1 MGLIQPTYAATSP
14 ISSLHLHIGLI
25 QPFEL
30 DTSAGIPIG
39 AIATSP
45 RSYGIPMRFPTGSE
59 VPALVTP

>member
-30 DTSAGIPIG
+30 DTSAG

-45 RSYGIPMRFPTGSE
+45 RSYGIPMRLPPGSE
-59 VPALVTP
+59 VPALVTPEHG